1 MKLRW
6 FPAAAAMAVLIGW
19 SVPAHA
25 ELVYFSSGR
34 ALSVRALRSDGDLLV
49 LSLRGGGEITCDRD
63 LITQVAPDEVEYPEE
78 VLEPLTSKA
87 AAQPAA
93 IPGRFRSLVSAAASK
108 HGVDERLIHAL
119 IQVESGYQ
127 SKARSPKG
135 ARGLM
140 QVLPSTG
147 RQYGAL
153 DLFDP
158 SVNLDAGVRHLK
170 SLLARFDLPV
180 ALAAYNAGEGAVA
193 RFKGIPPFRE
203 TQNYVTRILRL
214 VNGS

>member
-6 FPAAAAMAVLIGW
+6 IATLAATAVFVGW
-19 SVPAHA
+19 SVPARA

-34 ALSVRALRSDGDLLV
+34 ALSVKAIRSHGDLLV
-49 LSLRGGGEITCDRD
+49 LKLRAGGEITCDRD
-63 LITQVAPDEVEYPEE
+63 LIANVAPDEVEYPEE
-78 VLEPLTSKA
+78 VLEPAPSKVKGQPAVIPAQFRPLVTA
-87 AAQPAA
+87 AAA
-93 IPGRFRSLVSAAASK
+93 K
-108 HGVDERLIHAL
+108 HGVDERLIHAV

-127 SKARSPKG
+127 SRARSTKG

-158 SVNLDAGVRHLK
+158 TVNLDAGVRHLK
-170 SLLARFDLPV
+170 SLLSRFDLPM
-180 ALAAYNAGEGAVA
+180 ALAAYNAGEGAVT

-203 TQNYVTRILRL
+203 TQNYVTRIMRI